1 MSYMDGPQGVP
12 DRLPPQ
18 RGGHGR
24 RQDVVRLQ
32 QAPQAHEGEPRAP
45 GTLFS
50 YVVIFGNV
58 GSFTY
63 RDTL

>member
-1 MSYMDGPQGVP
+1 MSYTDGPQGVP

-32 QAPQAHEGEPRAP
+32 QATQAHEGESRAP
-45 GTLFS
+45 GTPFS
-50 YVVIFGNV
+50 YVVIFGNAD
-58 GSFTY
+58 GLTCS
-63 RDTL
+63 DTL